1 MAIKKYC
8 IYFPYRLDI
17 NQFEQIKD
25 YDQVY
30 TSIKQYLLFDD
41 NLDTTL
47 TTIKRF
53 IRFNQE
59 SELSLLKKN
68 NKIYAVIFSRDGY
81 KPFNILPVINDMD
94 NMQCFIALSTNWIT
108 LDELTLYGKTYDDN
122 VNILLNN
129 DIDTIQNLYNLN
141 KNTLIPLIEQAIERL
156 FQQYFSNK
164 NIFID

>member
-164 NIFID
+164 NIVID